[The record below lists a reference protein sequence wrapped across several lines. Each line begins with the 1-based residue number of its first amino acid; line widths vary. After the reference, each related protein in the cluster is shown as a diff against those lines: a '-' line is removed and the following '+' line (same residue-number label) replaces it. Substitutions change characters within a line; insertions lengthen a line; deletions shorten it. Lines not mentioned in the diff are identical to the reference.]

1 MDTIK
6 HIGVVESV
14 EKTLIK
20 VRMAQPAA
28 CSSCEAAR
36 HCHASESKMKIIDA
50 YASSLSHPFRAGQE
64 VEVVG
69 RSAQARR
76 AVVLAFVIPFI
87 LLVSALAT
95 GILLGWSEPVAALM
109 GISVLVPYYLL
120 LFLFRERLR
129 SQFRFT
135 VQYPDA

>member
-20 VRMAQPAA
+20 VRIAQQAA
-28 CSSCEAAR
+28 CSSCEVAG
-36 HCHASESKMKIIDA
+36 HCHASESKVKVIDA
-50 YASSLSHPFRAGQE
+50 YASSLSHPFRVGQE

-69 RSAQARR
+69 RSSQACS

-95 GILLGWSEPVAALM
+95 GILLGLPAFLNFVLRPWDVWRNLEKAFSPAA
-109 GISVLVPYYLL
+109 
-120 LFLFRERLR
+120 RL
-129 SQFRFT
+129 SDGKSL
-135 VQYPDA
+135 PEA